1 MAPRM
6 GALAMPSLGQ
16 VGQEG
21 QRVVV
26 WCKYGD
32 GLGRYIVGWGG
43 VSFKQG
49 GPALVGISTIVT
61 FTTLM

>member
-1 MAPRM
+1 
-6 GALAMPSLGQ
+6 MPSLGQ